1 MKYPSPHLIERM
13 LPLSGEPIRLLLM
26 VIFLD

>member
-1 MKYPSPHLIERM
+1 MKYLSPHLIERM
-13 LPLSGEPIRLLLM
+13 LPLLGEQIRLLLM